1 MRTLY
6 LIFLGITLIA
16 GCTKDKP
23 SADVPAE
30 PDYEIINIY
39 PHNTAYFTQGF
50 EFVGDTLVEGTGH
63 YGNSKLIK
71 YKISDSQIY
80 GEISL
85 SSGYFGEG
93 ITVLDGKIYQ
103 LTWQENTCLVY
114 NYSGLDKINEFSY
127 TGEGW
132 GLCNDGT
139 DLIMSDGSSNLY
151 FRDPADFS
159 IKKTISV
166 KDSNDISYS
175 LLNELEFAEG
185 KIYANVWQT
194 EYILAID
201 PADGTVI
208 AKYFLTDLMSQEEY
222 SASDVMNGIAYRDG
236 HFFITGKY
244 WPKIFEL
251 ELKDK

>member
-39 PHNTAYFTQGF
+39 PHNTSYFTQGF
-50 EFVGDTLVEGTGH
+50 EFAGDTLVEGTGH

-71 YKISDSQIY
+71 YNISDSQNY

-93 ITVLDGKIYQ
+93 ITVLEGKIYQ
-103 LTWQENTCLVY
+103 LTWQENTCFVY
-114 NYSGLDKINEFSY
+114 DYTDMNKLNEFSY

-132 GLCNDGT
+132 GICNDGEN
-139 DLIMSDGSSNLY
+139 LIMSDGSSSLY
-151 FRDPADFS
+151 FRDPSDFS
-159 IKKTISV
+159 ILRTISV
-166 KDSNDISYS
+166 KDSNNIAYS

-185 KIYANVWQT
+185 RIFANVWQA
-194 EYILAID
+194 EYIVEID
-201 PADGTVI
+201 PLTGIVTD
-208 AKYFLTDLMSQEEY
+208 KYYLTDLMSQEEY
-222 SASDVMNGIAYRDG
+222 SASDVMNGIAYKNG
-236 HFFITGKY
+236 HFFVTGKY

-251 ELKDK
+251 ELKNK